1 MFFSFNIFFLS
12 VLFAANLWLSVNY
25 AGYAGWFGVIFSLI
39 IVVASRMIV
48 GRWKFTVLPAVLVP
62 GAVLLLSLIDP
73 PFEMSLFILLSAL
86 VFYATVLAGWRLFRY
101 EKDETAK
108 AMYNIATVAVLF
120 CWYAASYG
128 WYLNPSVL
136 IPIWALLVVFS
147 VITLLV
153 SYVSF
158 AINQIDREKWLIYSV
173 FLTTL
178 VAQTVWIQNF
188 WPFGYLTVAVI
199 TLIIYCVGWEIV
211 LSFFLKKL
219 TARTVLFEIIF
230 LAGSVLLVLIS
241 SKWYP
246 VI

>member
-1 MFFSFNIFFLS
+1 MFFSFGIFFLS
-12 VLFAANLWLSVNY
+12 ALFATNLWLSVSY
-25 AGYAGWFGVIFSLI
+25 AGYAGWFGIIFSLVI
-39 IVVASRMIV
+39 IIAARMIV
-48 GRWKFTVLPAVLVP
+48 GRWKFTVLPTVLVP

-73 PFEMSLFILLSAL
+73 SLEMKVFIFLSSLA
-86 VFYATVLAGWRLFRY
+86 FYATVLAGWRLFLY

-128 WYLNPSVL
+128 WYLNPSISL
-136 IPIWALLVVFS
+136 PIWVLLVVFS
-147 VITLLV
+147 VITFLV

-173 FLTTL
+173 FVTTL

-219 TARTVLFEIIF
+219 TIRTVLFEILF
-230 LAGSVLLVLIS
+230 LAGSVALILLS
-241 SKWYP
+241 TKWYP

>member
-12 VLFAANLWLSVNY
+12 AMFAANLWLSVNY
-25 AGYAGWFGVIFSLI
+25 ASYAGWFGILFSLAI
-39 IVVASRMIV
+39 IVATRLIV

-73 PFEMSLFILLSAL
+73 PFEMKLFIFLSAL
-86 VFYATVLAGWRLFRY
+86 VFYTTVLAGWRLFRY

-120 CWYAASYG
+120 CWYAATYG
-128 WYLNPSVL
+128 WYLNPSMSF
-136 IPIWALLVVFS
+136 PIWMLIVVFS
-147 VITLLV
+147 VITFLA
-153 SYVSF
+153 SFVSF
-158 AINQIDREKWLIYSV
+158 AINQLDRDKWLIYSI

-219 TARTVLFEIIF
+219 TVRTVLFEILF
-230 LAGSVLLVLIS
+230 LAGSIIIVLLS
-241 SKWYP
+241 TKWYP

>member
-12 VLFAANLWLSVNY
+12 ALFAANLWLSVSY
-25 AGYAGWFGVIFSLI
+25 AGYAGWFGIIFSLI
-39 IVVASRMIV
+39 IIVAARMIV

-73 PFEMSLFILLSAL
+73 SLEMKIFIFFSTLA
-86 VFYATVLAGWRLFRY
+86 FYATILAGWRLFRY

-128 WYLNPSVL
+128 WYLNPSISL
-136 IPIWALLVVFS
+136 PIWVLLIVFS
-147 VITLLV
+147 VITFLV

-158 AINQIDREKWLIYSV
+158 AINQIDREKWLIYSI

-199 TLIIYCVGWEIV
+199 TLIIYCVGWEII

-219 TARTVLFEIIF
+219 TVRTVLFEILF
-230 LAGSVLLVLIS
+230 LAGSVVLVLLS
-241 SKWYP
+241 TKWYP

>member
-12 VLFAANLWLSVNY
+12 ALFAANLWLSVSY
-25 AGYAGWFGVIFSLI
+25 AGYAGWFGIVFSLI
-39 IVVASRMIV
+39 IITAVRTIV

-62 GAVLLLSLIDP
+62 GAVLLLSLIGP
-73 PFEMSLFILLSAL
+73 PMEMKIFIFFSTL
-86 VFYATVLAGWRLFRY
+86 VFYATILAGWRLLRY

-136 IPIWALLVVFS
+136 IPIWVLLVVFS
-147 VITLLV
+147 VITFLV

-158 AINQIDREKWLIYSV
+158 AINQIDRGKWLIYSL

-188 WPFGYLTVAVI
+188 WPFGNLTVAVI
-199 TLIIYCVGWEIV
+199 TLIIYCVGWEII

-219 TARTVLFEIIF
+219 TARTVMFEILF
-230 LAGSVLLVLIS
+230 LAGSIILVLLS
-241 SKWYP
+241 TKWYP

>member
-12 VLFAANLWLSVNY
+12 ALFAANLWLSVNY
-25 AGYAGWFGVIFSLI
+25 AGYAGWFGIVFSLI
-39 IVVASRMIV
+39 IITAARMIV

-73 PFEMSLFILLSAL
+73 PFEINLFIFLSTL

-128 WYLNPSVL
+128 WYLNPSIL
-136 IPIWALLVVFS
+136 IPIWVLLLVFS
-147 VITLLV
+147 VITFLV

-158 AINQIDREKWLIYSV
+158 AINQIDREKWLIYSL

-219 TARTVLFEIIF
+219 TARTVLFEILF
-230 LAGSVLLVLIS
+230 LAGSVILVLLS
-241 SKWYP
+241 TKWYP